1 MFKNV
6 LMACLLMSSV
16 SAFAACEIPTQGLPE
31 STITQMKQICEEGLA
46 KNSGKLVTKE
56 NIELVTTIGGV
67 AKEFAAS
74 LGIAAKELGIAAN
87 EFLTTPAGMLTAFVI
102 LWKTFLIQFIG
113 IILMIVVL
121 KAGVVI
127 NRQIL
132 VVSTEHVPVKTWR
145 GEKVVTRKTYSNFS
159 DLDDNQ
165 LIAFGVVS
173 LVSIAL
179 CGIILVNMVAH

>member
-1 MFKNV
+1 
-6 LMACLLMSSV
+6 
-16 SAFAACEIPTQGLPE
+16 
-31 STITQMKQICEEGLA
+31 
-46 KNSGKLVTKE
+46 
-56 NIELVTTIGGV
+56 
-67 AKEFAAS
+67 
-74 LGIAAKELGIAAN
+74 
-87 EFLTTPAGMLTAFVI
+87 MLTAFVI